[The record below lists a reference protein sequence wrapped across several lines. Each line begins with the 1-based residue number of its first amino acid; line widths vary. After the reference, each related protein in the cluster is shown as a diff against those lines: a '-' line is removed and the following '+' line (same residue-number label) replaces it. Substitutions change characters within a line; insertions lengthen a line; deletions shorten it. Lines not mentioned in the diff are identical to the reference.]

1 MAETNDFT
9 LKIITPDRVF
19 YEKPVKMVEFNTVE
33 GEIGVLPGHIPMTVI
48 IKPGVLTITEED
60 KLVVSR
66 ARRVQR
72 FLSQPFY
79 VAEQF
84 TGYDGKYVPISET
97 IRGFKEILEGKHDDI
112 PESYF
117 LNAGTIDEVRARV
130 QA

>member
-1 MAETNDFT
+1 
-9 LKIITPDRVF
+9 
-19 YEKPVKMVEFNTVE
+19 
-33 GEIGVLPGHIPMTVI
+33 
-48 IKPGVLTITEED
+48 
-60 KLVVSR
+60 VVSR

-117 LNAGTIDEVRARV
+117 LNAGTIDEVVARV
-130 QA
+130 K